1 MTTTDTS
8 GRTGGG
14 RQAEIDDAAK
24 KIAFASGL
32 AGITL
37 RRLSATVGVEP
48 GVIAQ
53 HEPSIPALVARIFE
67 ELATDE
73 REETAREIA
82 THANPLEAMRALV
95 EGLIDDSH
103 DNFNS
108 VWADAWSLG
117 RRSAPLAQA
126 ACDSMRQWNAL
137 VLDLVASGIAS
148 GDFTDTDPDLVAM
161 QFFAL
166 IDSTTAYSLVGYR
179 SAGDRARLV
188 RRTMEISLG
197 LSEGTLASSAPSAS

>member
-1 MTTTDTS
+1 MTTSDPRGRS
-8 GRTGGG
+8 GGE
-14 RQAEIDDAAK
+14 RQTEIDDAAK

-32 AGITL
+32 SAITL

-53 HEPSIPALVARIFE
+53 HEPSITALVARIFE

-73 REETAREIA
+73 REQTARDIA
-82 THANPLEAMRALV
+82 AQTTPLLALRVLV
-95 EGLIDDSH
+95 ESLIDASH

-108 VWADAWSLG
+108 IWADAWSLG
-117 RRSAPLAQA
+117 RRSAPLAKA
-126 ACDSMRQWNAL
+126 ARESMREWNAL

-148 GDFTDTDPDLVAM
+148 GDFNDTDPDLVAM

-166 IDSTTAYSLVGYR
+166 IDSTTAYSLVDYR
-179 SAGDRARLV
+179 SSDDRARLV
-188 RRTMEISLG
+188 RRTLEISLG
-197 LSEGTLASSAPSAS
+197 LAAGTL

>member
-1 MTTTDTS
+1 MTTSDS
-8 GRTGGG
+8 QGRTGGG

-32 AGITL
+32 SAITL

-53 HEPSIPALVARIFE
+53 HEPSITALVARVFE
-67 ELATDE
+67 ELARDE

-82 THANPLEAMRALV
+82 VQPTPLAAMQTLV
-95 EGLIDDSH
+95 GGLIDDSH

-108 VWADAWSLG
+108 IWADAWSLG
-117 RRSAPLAQA
+117 RRSAPLAKA
-126 ACDSMRQWNAL
+126 ARHSMFEWNSL
-137 VLDLVASGIAS
+137 VLGLVAAGIES
-148 GDFTDTDPDLVAM
+148 GDFNETDPDLVAM
-161 QFFAL
+161 QFFAV

-179 SAGDRARLV
+179 SADDRARLV

-197 LSEGTLASSAPSAS
+197 LVEGTL

>member
-1 MTTTDTS
+1 MTTSATH

-32 AGITL
+32 SAITL

-53 HEPSIPALVARIFE
+53 HEPSITALVARIFY

-73 REETAREIA
+73 CEETAREIA
-82 THANPLEAMRALV
+82 TEASPVAALRRLV
-95 EGLIDDSH
+95 EGLIHDSH

-108 VWADAWSLG
+108 IWADAWSLG
-117 RRSAPLAQA
+117 RRSAPLAKA
-126 ACDSMRQWNAL
+126 ARDSMQQWNAL
-137 VLDLVASGIAS
+137 VLELVARGVAA
-148 GDFTDTDPDLVAM
+148 GDFVEIDPDLVAM

-179 SAGDRARLV
+179 TADDRARLV
-188 RRTMEISLG
+188 RRTLEISLG
-197 LSEGTLASSAPSAS
+197 LAEGTL